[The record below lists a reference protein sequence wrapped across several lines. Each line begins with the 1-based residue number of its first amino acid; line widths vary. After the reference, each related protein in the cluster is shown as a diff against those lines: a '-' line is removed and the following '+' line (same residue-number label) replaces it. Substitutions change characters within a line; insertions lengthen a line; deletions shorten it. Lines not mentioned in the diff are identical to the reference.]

1 MTALEDL
8 VQNENLVAFQIGD
21 REKREVAGK
30 SANDLK
36 FIVGMDLQDALD
48 TKTKTLE
55 AYKGKKAEIKVFLEK
70 DGVKAEDT
78 YTIEFAK

>member
-8 VQNENLVAFQIGD
+8 VQNENLVAFQIGNQ
-21 REKREVAGK
+21 EKREVAGK
-30 SANDLK
+30 KATELGT
-36 FIVGMDLQDALD
+36 IVGLDMANTFDAG
-48 TKTKTLE
+48 TKTLE

-78 YTIEFAK
+78 YTIEFAE